1 MLTVLARALVIAI
14 TTSCEGYH
22 GRMYSAALAELEA
35 LFAAARTGSISK
47 AAREL
52 GINQQTMSARIARAE
67 KQLEITVFERSPYGV
82 APTENGQVL
91 IDALPDFLAAYHTFS
106 GIAASLRS
114 DDVPRHLTLA
124 VSNTVAELYY
134 PVWAAEFHRKH
145 PAVKLSMVQ
154 ANSREVRQLVA
165 DSAVDFGLVEGE
177 AGRHDLEE
185 QVIGTDELVLAVPTE
200 HPWAERA
207 EVSTEELRTTPL
219 VIREPG
225 SGSRQVV
232 EDALGGLAEPAGEF
246 GSLSAQRA
254 GMIALAAPTIIARGA
269 IRDQVTLGRIAIVP
283 TDTRFTRNLS
293 AVMRRGSET
302 SGDISE
308 FIRIASPILS

>member
-1 MLTVLARALVIAI
+1 
-14 TTSCEGYH
+14 
-22 GRMYSAALAELEA
+22 MYPSAVSELEA
-35 LFAAARTGSISK
+35 LLTVAHAGSISK

-52 GINQQTMSARIARAE
+52 GTNQQTMSARIARAE
-67 KQLEITVFERSPYGV
+67 KALGITVFERSPYGV
-82 APTENGQVL
+82 STTEKGQML
-91 IDALPDFLAAYHTFS
+91 IDALPDLLAACHRFS

-114 DDVPRHLTLA
+114 DNVPRHLTLA

-134 PVWAAEFHRKH
+134 PGWAAEFHRQH
-145 PAVKLSMVQ
+145 PTVKLSMVQ

-185 QVIGTDELVLAVPTE
+185 RIIGTDELVLAVPTG
-200 HPWAERA
+200 HPWSERA
-207 EVSTEELRTTPL
+207 AVHNAISIEELRATPL

-225 SGSRQVV
+225 SGSRKVV
-232 EDALGGLAEPAGEF
+232 ENALGTLTEPAGEF

-254 GMIALAAPTIIARGA
+254 GMIALASPTIIARGA
-269 IRDQVTLGRIAIVP
+269 IRDQVTLGRIVIVP
-283 TDTRFTRNLS
+283 TDTVFTRNLS
-293 AVMRRGSET
+293 VVMRRGSEA

-308 FIRIASPILS
+308 FIRIASPILSKHEQSQ

>member
-1 MLTVLARALVIAI
+1 
-14 TTSCEGYH
+14 
-22 GRMYSAALAELEA
+22 MYPSAVAELEA
-35 LFAAARTGSISK
+35 LLTVARAGSISK

-52 GINQQTMSARIARAE
+52 GTNQQTMSARIARAE
-67 KQLEITVFERSPYGV
+67 KALGITVFERSPYGV
-82 APTENGQVL
+82 SPTGKGQVL
-91 IDALPDFLAAYHTFS
+91 IDALPDLLAACHRFS
-106 GIAASLRS
+106 GIAASLSS
-114 DDVPRHLTLA
+114 DEVPRHLTLA

-134 PVWAAEFHRKH
+134 PGWAAEFHRQH

-185 QVIGTDELVLAVPTE
+185 RIIGTDELVLAVPTG
-200 HPWAERA
+200 HPWTERA
-207 EVSTEELRTTPL
+207 EISIEELRTTPL

-232 EDALGGLAEPAGEF
+232 EDTLGTLTEPAGEF

-269 IRDQVTLGRIAIVP
+269 IRDQVTLGRIVIVP
-283 TDTRFTRNLS
+283 TDTVFTRNLS
-293 AVMRRGSET
+293 VVMRRGSKA

-308 FIRIASPILS
+308 FIRISSPILSKHEQSQ

>member
-1 MLTVLARALVIAI
+1 MCIRD
-14 TTSCEGYH
+14 S
-22 GRMYSAALAELEA
+22 
-35 LFAAARTGSISK
+35 
-47 AAREL
+47 
-52 GINQQTMSARIARAE
+52 
-67 KQLEITVFERSPYGV
+67 
-82 APTENGQVL
+82 
-91 IDALPDFLAAYHTFS
+91 
-106 GIAASLRS
+106 SLRS

-134 PVWAAEFHRKH
+134 PGWAAEFHRQH

-185 QVIGTDELVLAVPTE
+185 RIIGTDELVLAVPTG

-207 EVSTEELRTTPL
+207 EISVEELRATPL

-232 EDALGGLAEPAGEF
+232 EDALGTLTEPAGEF

-269 IRDQVTLGRIAIVP
+269 IRDQVTLGRIVIVP
-283 TDTRFTRNLS
+283 TDTVFTRNLS
-293 AVMRRGSET
+293 VVMRRGSEA

-308 FIRIASPILS
+308 FIRIASPILSKHEQSQ

>member
-1 MLTVLARALVIAI
+1 
-14 TTSCEGYH
+14 
-22 GRMYSAALAELEA
+22 MYPAALAELEA
-35 LFAAARTGSISK
+35 LFAAARAGSISK

-67 KQLEITVFERSPYGV
+67 KQLGITVFERSPYGV
-82 APTENGQVL
+82 TPTENGHVL
-91 IDALPDFLAAYHTFS
+91 IDALPDLLAACHTFS

-134 PVWAAEFHRKH
+134 PVWAAEFHRLH

-177 AGRHDLEE
+177 AGRHELQE

-207 EVSTEELRTTPL
+207 AVHNAVSIEELRTTPL

-232 EDALGGLAEPAGEF
+232 EDALGNLAEPAGEF

-254 GMIALAAPTIIARGA
+254 GMSALAAPTIIARGA
-269 IRDQVTLGRIAIVP
+269 IRDQVTLGRIVIVP

-308 FIRIASPILS
+308 FIRIASPILSKHEQPQ

>member
-1 MLTVLARALVIAI
+1 M
-14 TTSCEGYH
+14 
-22 GRMYSAALAELEA
+22 
-35 LFAAARTGSISK
+35 
-47 AAREL
+47 
-52 GINQQTMSARIARAE
+52 
-67 KQLEITVFERSPYGV
+67 
-82 APTENGQVL
+82 L
-91 IDALPDFLAAYHTFS
+91 IDALPDLLAACHRFS

-114 DDVPRHLTLA
+114 DNVPRHLTLA

-134 PVWAAEFHRKH
+134 PGWAAEFHRQH

-185 QVIGTDELVLAVPTE
+185 RIIGTDELVLVVPTG

-207 EVSTEELRTTPL
+207 EISVEELRATPL

-232 EDALGGLAEPAGEF
+232 EDALGTLTEPAGEF

-269 IRDQVTLGRIAIVP
+269 IRDQVTLGRIVIVP
-283 TDTRFTRNLS
+283 TDTVFTRNLS
-293 AVMRRGSET
+293 VVMRRGSKA

-308 FIRIASPILS
+308 FIRISSPILSKHEQSQ